1 MTELSNF
8 ILELTKR
15 GVEIPQDLVA
25 STPQM
30 QKQIFQNLIEK
41 TSIWVEEP
49 YEILSETPSF
59 ELMTLLV
66 YVGSYLRISG
76 HEELDK
82 EYRESCKD
90 CPELLGCFDLVS
102 QLSVKYLLKF
112 LVEMTRTKQ
121 FRNVRSGEIPKN
133 SKEKVKSRKK
143 ETSEEKF
150 PEI

>member
-15 GVEIPQDLVA
+15 GIEIPQDLVA

-30 QKQIFQNLIEK
+30 QKQILKNLIEK

-66 YVGSYLRISG
+66 YVGSYLRIYG

-90 CPELLGCFDLVS
+90 CPELLECFDLVT

-112 LVEMTRTKQ
+112 LVEMTKTKQ
-121 FRNVRSGEIPKN
+121 FRNVRSGEIPKKLERK
-133 SKEKVKSRKK
+133 SKKK
-143 ETSEEKF
+143 TSEQTLETF